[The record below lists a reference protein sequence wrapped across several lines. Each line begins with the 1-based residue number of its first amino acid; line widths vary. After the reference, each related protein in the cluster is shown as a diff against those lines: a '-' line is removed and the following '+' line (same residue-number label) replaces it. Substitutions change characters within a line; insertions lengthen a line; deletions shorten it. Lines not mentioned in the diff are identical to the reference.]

1 MSSLSENRLFLL
13 LFLSLLLAGNVQAA
27 AQSRDFRQAP
37 KALSA
42 LKQGQQ
48 AQSQGN
54 LTQAIHFYCAAAAT
68 GNPEGYFRIGRLLA
82 TGPGSVRNP
91 RMANAYLAMAIRLGN
106 QQAIRYYNSRVGNAV
121 MGDQC
126 GSGVGGSGG
135 YFAAIPTTPFN
146 LEAYLARQSPAKQ
159 KLANMLRHAAKRHRI
174 DERLVL
180 AIAIAESNLDSRAVS
195 PKNAQGLMQ
204 LIPETQQRFGV
215 TRPFDPEQNI
225 KGGVAYLK
233 WLHTHFDGNWTLMS
247 AAYNAGEKSVEQYGG
262 IPPYQETQQYVRRVL
277 YFAGHKQ
284 P

>member
-13 LFLSLLLAGNVQAA
+13 LFLSLLLAGTVQAT

-42 LKQGQQ
+42 LKKGQV

-54 LTQAIHFYCAAAAT
+54 LTQAIHFYCAAATT

-91 RMANAYLAMAIRLGN
+91 RMANAYLAMAMRLGN
-106 QQAIRYYNSRVGNAV
+106 QQATRYYNARIGNAV
-121 MGDQC
+121 MGDHC
-126 GSGVGGSGG
+126 GAGVGGGGG
-135 YFAAIPTTPFN
+135 YFAEIPNTPFN

-159 KLANMLRHAAKRHRI
+159 KLVIMLRSAAKHHHI